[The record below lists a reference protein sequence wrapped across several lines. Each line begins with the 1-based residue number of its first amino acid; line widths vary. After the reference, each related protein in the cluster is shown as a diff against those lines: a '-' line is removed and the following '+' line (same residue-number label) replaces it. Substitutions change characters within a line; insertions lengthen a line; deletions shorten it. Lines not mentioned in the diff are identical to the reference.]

1 MSDESGGDGAPL
13 QPAGEATDLFGETP
27 SPYRDPRGRPKMK
40 LTNELRDRVAM
51 LRASGMTQE
60 DIADAVG
67 CSVPTLVQY
76 FSLELNEGRSA
87 KRAEMIE
94 TVWLAAKAGNV
105 TAMRTWLALNDRDQT
120 PRRVVRPK
128 AEPKLGKKE
137 QALLDAK
144 TAPNAGG
151 WAAVV
156 RH

>member
-1 MSDESGGDGAPL
+1 MSDDSGGDGTEV

-60 DIADAVG
+60 EIADAVG

-94 TVWLAAKAGNV
+94 ALWNAGIGGNV
-105 TAMRTWLALNDRDQT
+105 TAMGKWLVLNDRDQT
-120 PRRVVRPK
+120 PRRVVK
-128 AEPKLGKKE
+128 QKVEPKLGKKE
-137 QALLDAK
+137 QLAREAQMGH
-144 TAPNAGG
+144 GG
-151 WAAVV
+151 KQLG
-156 RH
+156 